1 MGQKSC
7 KNISLAS
14 EKDYFEQKKL
24 DRANLKRKK
33 LGLNFPHFDCIF
45 FRQKIFH
52 IFYPLTLPQFVL
64 LAPTQKMVPQKI

>member
-24 DRANLKRKK
+24 DQIR
-33 LGLNFPHFDCIF
+33 HFTSVTGF
-45 FRQKIFH
+45 
-52 IFYPLTLPQFVL
+52 LENSSE
-64 LAPTQKMVPQKI
+64 